1 MHYECMVLFM
11 LCESQVFLMF
21 VPQDVFMLSEFVRES
36 LRFYMLGIW
45 LQIVSE

>member
-21 VPQDVFMLSEFVRES
+21 VPQDVFMLSEFVHES
-36 LRFYMLGIW
+36 LRFLYVRNLAPDS
-45 LQIVSE
+45 V